1 MKKDILDNFYNAILF
16 FLIVSIAGF
25 LKIMKLN
32 SHEII
37 QSVDGK
43 TEALVSVSE
52 WLVKESVKEQYIEH
66 PRSFWLLWNY
76 YRRIGVVKVITKLKS
91 RFYEKERNNKVAG
104 LFIGYILDA
113 PIGGDLEKGSFV
125 LCFASN
131 HSANSNI
138 HVLNKHFIVMVPND
152 KCIKPRSGLSIS
164 PQLRKFISWTR
175 FSGNDLN
182 ELELKQAIENYI
194 CDAATPAM
202 VSQRPTEVYASK
214 LERSGE
220 KSDKPNA
227 VLFGLGNYA
236 KTSILP
242 NIKRNINL
250 QRVHELDPDQLK
262 FLQKRKDIS
271 LDTSATPCENLKFDV
286 WFIAGFHHTH
296 SDLAIEALKQGACA
310 VIEKPLV
317 TTMSQYDQF
326 NRQINESE
334 NPRFYACFHKRYS
347 ELHDL
352 FIRDLKDDSACPVD
366 MHCIVY
372 EIPLPINHWYN
383 WPNSGSRLISNGC
396 HWLDYFMFLN
406 SYSNVIDIKKWIPR
420 GDDMT
425 VQVMLENGA
434 YFSMSLTDTGS
445 QRLGVRDYIE
455 LRAAGTTF
463 TMTDGDRYTA
473 ENRSRIFSKARIN
486 PLAAYSRMY
495 SKISQ
500 DIANNGTGDDK
511 LSLRSTKLMLDLESL

>member
-1 MKKDILDNFYNAILF
+1 MKI
-16 FLIVSIAGF
+16 
-25 LKIMKLN
+25 N

-37 QSVDGK
+37 QSLDGK

-52 WLVKESVKEQYIEH
+52 WLVKEAVQDQYIEH
-66 PRSFWLLWNY
+66 PRSLWLLWNY
-76 YRRIGVVKVITKLKS
+76 YRRIGLVEVITKLKS
-91 RFYEKERNNKVAG
+91 RFYEQARNNKIAG
-104 LFIGYILDA
+104 LFIGYILEA
-113 PIGGDLEKGSFV
+113 PIGSDLEKGSFA

-131 HSANSNI
+131 HNANSNI
-138 HVLNKHFIVMVPND
+138 HVLNTHFIVILPND
-152 KCIKPRSGLSIS
+152 KCIKPLSGLSIS
-164 PQLRKFISWTR
+164 PQLLKFIGWTK
-175 FSGNDLN
+175 FSGIDLN
-182 ELELKQAIENYI
+182 KLELKQAIEKYI
-194 CDAATPAM
+194 CDA
-202 VSQRPTEVYASK
+202 TESNLFSPPSTGVYSSK
-214 LERSGE
+214 LERLGN

-236 KTSILP
+236 KTQIIP
-242 NIKRNINL
+242 NIKREINL
-250 QRVHELDPDQLK
+250 ERVHEIDPDQLK
-262 FLQKRKDIS
+262 FLEKEKSIS
-271 LDTSATPCENLKFDV
+271 LDTSPAPDLNLKFDV

-326 NRQINESE
+326 SRQINESE

-352 FIRDLKDDSACPVD
+352 FIRDLKDEEAYPVD

-372 EIPLPINHWYN
+372 EIPLPTYHWYN

-425 VQVMLENGA
+425 VQVKLENGA

-455 LRAAGTTF
+455 LRAAGKTF

-473 ENRSRIFSKARIN
+473 ENRSRIFSKARVN
-486 PLAAYSRMY
+486 PLATYSRMY
-495 SKISQ
+495 SKISK
-500 DIANNGTGDDK
+500 DIVNNGTGDSK
-511 LSLRSTKLMLDLESL
+511 LSLKSTKLILDLESL